1 MKTFRK
7 IIFWMHLAAGL
18 SAGIVI
24 FIMCVT
30 GALLAFEKNV
40 IEWVESG
47 SRNEVVDT
55 RRGDLKA
62 REALVAVLEAKP
74 GSRPS
79 SLAMTNDPSSALA
92 VSLGREGQVFVD
104 PHTAAIVGE
113 SSAGVRSFFR
123 TVTDLHR
130 FIAMSGDTRPIGKGI
145 TGASNLI
152 FLFIAVSGIYIW
164 MPRNLNWSLIK
175 PVVWFRGGLRG
186 KARNFNWH
194 NTIGFWTSLFLIV
207 FHADGDG
214 YFISMGEQ
222 SAFHAYRKPSSYAAD
237 RDPRTIR
244 IRQSSR
250 SWFPRI

>member
-7 IIFWMHLAAGL
+7 IIFWMHLTAGL

-30 GALLAFEKNV
+30 GALLAFEKN
-40 IEWVESG
+40 IVELAERDV
-47 SRNEVVDT
+47 RNVAINPLAEDSDV
-55 RRGDLKA
+55 
-62 REALVAVLEAKP
+62 REILDAVLDAKP

-79 SLAMTNDPSSALA
+79 SIARTNEPGTAFA

-104 PHTAAIVGE
+104 PRSGKVVGE
-113 SSAGVRSFFR
+113 SYGGIGSFFR

-152 FLFIAVSGIYIW
+152 FLFIAISGIYIW
-164 MPRNLNWSLIK
+164 MPRKLNWGLIK
-175 PVVWFRGGLRG
+175 PVVWFRRGMKG

-194 NTIGFWTSLFLIV
+194 NTIGFWTSLFLVV
-207 FHADGDG
+207 FTLTATVISYQWASNLIFTLT
-214 YFISMGEQ
+214 YF
-222 SAFHAYRKPSSYAAD
+222 SAFRISS
-237 RDPRTIR
+237 
-244 IRQSSR
+244 
-250 SWFPRI
+250 